1 MLFKETKEKLGLI
14 LCHSLYFQLTNQDG
28 NKHKRFFIFFKWNRF
43 YWICRLAC
51 LTCVYAFL
59 QKLKRYSDRCFTKDF
74 YKENKFLKP
83 LFVMSML
90 VALSIL
96 YLHFLALWAICV
108 PKLFRKQLASL
119 HHK

>member
-1 MLFKETKEKLGLI
+1 MSLFVFLNQQIKMVTNTNVFLFSSNGTDFIGFVDLPV
-14 LCHSLYFQLTNQDG
+14 SLVF
-28 NKHKRFFIFFKWNRF
+28 
-43 YWICRLAC
+43 
-51 LTCVYAFL
+51 AFL

-108 PKLFRKQLASL
+108 PKLFRSQLASL
-119 HHK
+119 HPK

>member
-1 MLFKETKEKLGLI
+1 MSLFVFFNQQIKMVTNTNVFLFSSNGTDFIGFVDLPV
-14 LCHSLYFQLTNQDG
+14 SLVF
-28 NKHKRFFIFFKWNRF
+28 
-43 YWICRLAC
+43 
-51 LTCVYAFL
+51 AFL

>member
-1 MLFKETKEKLGLI
+1 M
-14 LCHSLYFQLTNQDG
+14 
-28 NKHKRFFIFFKWNRF
+28 FF
-43 YWICRLAC
+43 Y
-51 LTCVYAFL
+51 FL
-59 QKLKRYSDRCFTKDF
+59 QMEQMLLDLSICQSILSMHFYKNWKDSDRCFTKDF